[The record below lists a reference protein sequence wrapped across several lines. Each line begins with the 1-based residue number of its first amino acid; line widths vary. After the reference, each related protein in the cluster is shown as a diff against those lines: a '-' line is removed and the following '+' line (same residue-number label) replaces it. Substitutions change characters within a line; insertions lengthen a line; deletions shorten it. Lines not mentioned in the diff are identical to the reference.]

1 MMSSSNMHDNDNPLM
16 LAVIQ
21 LWKCI
26 NLPPK
31 VKMYI
36 LHVIQLTVTLAVAKH
51 TNMDG
56 LFYNM
61 IKILNGSCTLGSYL
75 SVVNAAFKNAG
86 LHYKQAC

>member
-1 MMSSSNMHDNDNPLM
+1 MVFVNMMSSSNMHDNENLLM

-36 LHVIQLTVTLAVAKH
+36 LHVIQLTVNHTLAVAKH

-56 LFYNM
+56 LFYNV
-61 IKILNGSCTLGSYL
+61 IKILNGSCTLGT
-75 SVVNAAFKNAG
+75 
-86 LHYKQAC
+86 